1 MRVLGMA
8 ERAFDLMVIRAKER
22 TAFGGA
28 ISDQGVVQDWI
39 AEARWRLEQARLLV
53 LRTAWQLDTVGNRPH
68 GEISLPSRS
77 WPLTLPCGCWTT
89 PSRSTVVLVS
99 LKTHR
104 WPVCMPLREPYELP
118 MGRMKFT
125 TWSWPAGRSAG
136 I

>member
-1 MRVLGMA
+1 MA

-53 LRTAWQLDTVGNRPH
+53 LRTAWQPDTVGNRPH

-99 LKTHR
+99 LKTLPGPHDALAR
-104 WPVCMPLREPYELP
+104 TLRIADGPDEVEALDALEALIA
-118 MGRMKFT
+118 RRFDE
-125 TWSWPAGRSAG
+125 AE
-136 I
+136 